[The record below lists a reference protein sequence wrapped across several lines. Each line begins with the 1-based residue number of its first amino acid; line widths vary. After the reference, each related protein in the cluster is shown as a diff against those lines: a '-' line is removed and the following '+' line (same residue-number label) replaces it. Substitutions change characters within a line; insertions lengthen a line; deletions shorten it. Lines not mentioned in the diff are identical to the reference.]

1 MAFGKSGVIGAL
13 AVNDIHVRKAF
24 IFVPF
29 KIIIT
34 PQMVKESELKEV
46 IKAFPQVFDNSA
58 ISWDY
63 LIWIFLMNER
73 RKGRDSFF
81 YPYINVIDQPEIL
94 CDWSESELSE
104 LQDGFLSKKTKKLL
118 QSQQFHYS
126 KLLPVFTEYPNY
138 FPATPCLFSTFYWA
152 YKVVTTR
159 AFSPNEGML
168 IPLADC
174 LNHEDVSVDYITL
187 TQEFLEARSSGLS
200 LINDYQDFLGASSS
214 SCNIMKTRTHKNR
227 LEKYLS
233 WFDTEKIQDMNAIWE
248 IDQILH
254 ELESSTDEEDPIH
267 ISTSDES
274 SEEEGDDFDMRFDPS
289 NKYFVMRTKEK
300 ASFKAGTQVFNCYGR
315 LNNFDMLIDYG
326 FCLYPNK
333 YDSCYIRLFKCK
345 LVSPAL
351 DRKKKGTRTFNL
363 KLNQLNADL
372 LSYLRKRMNLKESY
386 LDPVSSSKSE
396 LNILHYFQ
404 CLLEEYLNN
413 FPTTLEQDLE
423 IMNGDLHYRLEY
435 AIKYRISLKEIIR
448 SQVSLSEILEQ
459 VLVQVA
465 EGKSVISA
473 HWADRSIE
481 ACKKMYP
488 LRTYLGYLNN
498 GELW

>member
-1 MAFGKSGVIGAL
+1 
-13 AVNDIHVRKAF
+13 
-24 IFVPF
+24 
-29 KIIIT
+29 
-34 PQMVKESELKEV
+34 MVKESELKEV
-46 IKAFPQVFDNSA
+46 VKAFPKIFDNSA

-63 LIWIFLMNER
+63 LMWIFLMNER
-73 RKGRDSFF
+73 RKARESFF
-81 YPYINVIDQPEIL
+81 FPYINVIDQPEIL
-94 CDWSESELSE
+94 CDWSEPELCE
-104 LQDGFLSKKTKKLL
+104 LQDLFLSKKTQKLT
-118 QSQQFHYS
+118 QSQQSHYA
-126 KLLPVFTEYPNY
+126 KLLPVFEQYPNY
-138 FPATPCLFSTFYWA
+138 FLPGPGLYSSFYWA

-159 AFSPNEGML
+159 AFCPNEGML

-174 LNHEDVSVDYITL
+174 LNHEDVAVDYITL

-200 LINDYQDFLGASSS
+200 LINDYQDFLGISSS

-227 LEKYLS
+227 LEKYIS
-233 WFDTEKIQDMNAIWE
+233 WYDTEKIQDMNAIWE

-267 ISTSDES
+267 VSTSDES

-351 DRKKKGTRTFNL
+351 NKKKKGTRTFNL
-363 KLNQLNADL
+363 KLNQLNLDL
-372 LSYLRKRMNLKESY
+372 LSYLRKRMNTKETY
-386 LDPVSSSKSE
+386 MDPVSSSKSE
-396 LNILHYFQ
+396 LKILFQ
-404 CLLEEYLNN
+404 FQSLLEEFLNN

-423 IMNGDLHYRLEY
+423 LLKTCLEYRLEY
-435 AIKYRISLKEIIR
+435 AIKYRVSLKEIIK
-448 SQVSLSEILEQ
+448 SQVELSQVLEQ
-459 VLVQVA
+459 VLVQVV
-465 EGKSVISA
+465 EGESVKSA
-473 HWADRSIE
+473 HWTDRSIE